1 MDSAGAP
8 EAGALLATV
17 AGHHV
22 PPVRVV
28 DEVAPR
34 PVCTVARDPVLL
46 TELGLVLVVSH
57 HVLLQSEDH
66 EDLEDCQTQ
75 ETHPQFVLAVSKL
88 TELSVQAASFLL
100 EVTADFG
107 LESDL
112 VEILENKNKVQ

>member
-8 EAGALLATV
+8 EAGALLATL

-34 PVCTVARDPVLL
+34 PICTVARDPVLL

-57 HVLLQSEDH
+57 NVLLQSEDR

-75 ETHPQFVLAVSKL
+75 ERHRRL
-88 TELSVQAASFLL
+88 TLSSCLP
-100 EVTADFG
+100 
-107 LESDL
+107 
-112 VEILENKNKVQ
+112 

>member
-8 EAGALLATV
+8 EAGALLATL

-57 HVLLQSEDH
+57 HVLLQSKH
-66 EDLEDCQTQ
+66 SEDLEDCQTQ
-75 ETHPQFVLAVSKL
+75 ETHPQLVFAVSKL
-88 TELSVQAASFLL
+88 TELSVQAACLLL

-107 LESDL
+107 LESD
-112 VEILENKNKVQ
+112 

>member
-34 PVCTVARDPVLL
+34 PICTVARDPVLL

-57 HVLLQSEDH
+57 HVLLQSED
-66 EDLEDCQTQ
+66 LEDCQTQ
-75 ETHPQFVLAVSKL
+75 KTHPEFVLAVSKL
-88 TELSVQAASFLL
+88 TELSVQAASLLL

-107 LESDL
+107 LESD
-112 VEILENKNKVQ
+112 

>member
-8 EAGALLATV
+8 EAGALLATL

-57 HVLLQSEDH
+57 NVLLQSEDR

-75 ETHPQFVLAVSKL
+75 ETHPQLVLAVSKL
-88 TELSVQAASFLL
+88 TELSVQAASLLL

-107 LESDL
+107 LESD
-112 VEILENKNKVQ
+112 